1 MSAYPDSSFKHDI
14 YTRLKGVIP
23 PFSDRKGNSSS
34 DTVEPARPCL
44 FAAIISAFGS
54 ILVLILSSNFFSH
67 TSVTWLAICIFTWMI
82 SIASWLLITLLVMN
96 GIGAAKMHASFA
108 MCYFLAVAI
117 SMSIISAKLKIIG
130 AESFDDGLFPL
141 RELNWSFL
149 ICMLSGALCSYGYES
164 AAKRS
169 ADRADTESQQSR
181 CYGGC

>member
-1 MSAYPDSSFKHDI
+1 
-14 YTRLKGVIP
+14 
-23 PFSDRKGNSSS
+23 
-34 DTVEPARPCL
+34 
-44 FAAIISAFGS
+44 
-54 ILVLILSSNFFSH
+54 
-67 TSVTWLAICIFTWMI
+67 
-82 SIASWLLITLLVMN
+82 MN